1 MEASCFARKPTT
13 NNQQPTALAALQ
25 GQQIKTIPVMGRF
38 GSSYFK
44 ETSLE
49 YKALNEVSSH
59 FPKRIGL
66 SQVGLMQKLRFHRQ
80 SSLCIVF
87 LGGRKRD
94 GRERISVQRRSSRC
108 RPLKALAANDDSAS
122 VIWQS
127 AKPEDDSGDRLVNM
141 KPFHDPMTTKPT
153 TSR

>member
-66 SQVGLMQKLRFHRQ
+66 SQVGLMQKLHSNEFVHCVPGRQ
-80 SSLCIVF
+80 KAGRAGKDQRTKEIIPMQTPESL
-87 LGGRKRD
+87 G
-94 GRERISVQRRSSRC
+94 SQ
-108 RPLKALAANDDSAS
+108 
-122 VIWQS
+122 
-127 AKPEDDSGDRLVNM
+127 
-141 KPFHDPMTTKPT
+141 
-153 TSR
+153 